1 MPKRLRP
8 QSEAA
13 AAAVATAEV
22 GMRPVIGAVAQLAR
36 RDARLAGAANNS
48 ARPQTA
54 FIWQRN
60 SRRRRRLGKCIIN
73 LISASERK
81 TASAL

>member
-13 AAAVATAEV
+13 AAAAAEV

-36 RDARLAGAANNS
+36 QDAWLAGAANNS

-54 FIWQRN
+54 FIRQRN
-60 SRRRRRLGKCIIN
+60 RRRRRRLGKCIIN

-81 TASAL
+81 TASAV